1 MYSKSLVTGLLSGLV
16 LSVSAQDMPVVK
28 PIRGMKIISSTRF
41 EPGLY
46 PLNVLSERALI
57 EVAGENITVDMKDA
71 ILQGSN
77 DKTSP
82 DEFYGVAIYIQPGS
96 RNIRILN
103 ANIHGYKI
111 AILADSVDR
120 LTIEHCDLSY
130 NYRQELKSNRE
141 REDISDWMSYH
152 KNENNEWKRYGAGI
166 YLNQCNNALI
176 VNNTITS
183 GQCGLMMTRSEKAVV
198 HDNNF
203 SFNSGIGIGLYRS
216 SFNTFYH
223 NRLDWNVRGYSHGKY
238 RRGQDSAGFLVF
250 EQCTENTFAYNSATH
265 SGDGFFL
272 WAGQYTMDTG
282 EGGCNDNFIY
292 GNDFSYAPTN
302 GVEVTFSRNLVMK
315 NIIRDCDHGIW
326 GGYSFD
332 SDFTDNDF
340 AFNRIGIAIEHGQN
354 NNIAINRFL
363 YDKTAIKLWSRATQP
378 ADWKYAQIRDTR
390 SMNYWIAANQ
400 FTATETIYDIM
411 GTDTVAFSGNQKMAY
426 TVNLKLGERTNDIDT
441 SREDDPLDIDYVP
454 DERLKKVPVA
464 KRPKPIYPKGKENI
478 RITQWGPYNF
488 QYPLLWLKNIDSTGL
503 YHFEVLGK
511 TGTWTIK
518 DLNGFE
524 LIEKG
529 NDSFPSSLVARQ
541 VGNVPAKH
549 IRLQY
554 EGPSFIN
561 MFGKEERTGSL
572 FDYEQCSLP
581 QKWITRWFKWDA
593 ATDPLT
599 ANDAFMNLLRTTTPI
614 HVDTVSKLDF
624 TWWESIG
631 KNLPADSFA
640 TDAVTDIITEKGFYD
655 LAITADDFVK
665 VYVDGK
671 LVMDGWDP
679 KYTIYD
685 EYTHHSTSIELTKGM
700 HEIRVIHAEK
710 SGIATL
716 MFYLKPIKDKAEQP
730 VYQSRI
736 INN

>member
-1 MYSKSLVTGLLSGLV
+1 MYLKCLLTGLLSGFIV
-16 LSVSAQDMPVVK
+16 SVSAQTMPVVK
-28 PIRGMKIISSTRF
+28 PVQGMKITSSTLIQ
-41 EPGLY
+41 PGVY
-46 PLNVLSERALI
+46 PLNTISTAPLMEI
-57 EVAGENITVDMKDA
+57 AGENITVDMKDV

-77 DKTSP
+77 DKTRP
-82 DEFYGVAIYIQPGS
+82 DEFYGVAIHILPGS
-96 RNIRILN
+96 KNISIRNADIR
-103 ANIHGYKI
+103 GYKI

-120 LTIEHCDLSY
+120 LSIENCKLSY
-130 NYRQELKSNRE
+130 NYRQELKSNRD

-152 KNENNEWKRYGAGI
+152 KNENEEWKRYGAGI
-166 YLNQCNNALI
+166 YLDHCNNASI
-176 VNNTITS
+176 INNTVTN
-183 GQCGLMMTRSEKAVV
+183 GQCGLMMTRSDKAIV
-198 HDNNF
+198 HNNNF

-238 RRGQDSAGFLVF
+238 KRGQDSAGFLVF
-250 EQCTENTFAYNSATH
+250 EQCSDNIFAYNSATH

-272 WAGQYTMDTG
+272 WAGQQTMDTG

-315 NIIRDCDHGIW
+315 NVIRDCDHGIW

-378 ADWKYAQIRDTR
+378 ADWKYAQVKDTR

-411 GTDTVAFSGNQKMAY
+411 GTDTVAFSGNQKMAH
-426 TVNLKLGERTNDIDT
+426 TVNLKLGEKTNDIDT
-441 SREDDPLDIDYVP
+441 SREDDPLDMDYVP
-454 DERLKKVPVA
+454 DERLKKIPVT
-464 KRPKPIYPKGKENI
+464 KRPDPLFPKGKENI

-488 QYPLLWLKNIDSTGL
+488 QYPLLWLKNIDSAGL
-503 YHFEVLGK
+503 YHFEVLG
-511 TGTWTIK
+511 TAGTWAVK

-529 NDSFPSSLVARQ
+529 KDSFPSTLIARP
-541 VGNVPAKH
+541 VGNMPAKH
-549 IRLQY
+549 IRLMY
-554 EGPSFIN
+554 NGPSYIN
-561 MFGKEERTGSL
+561 MFGRAENSGSI
-572 FDYEQCSLP
+572 FEYEQFTYT
-581 QKWITRWFKWDA
+581 QKWITRWFTWNGT
-593 ATDPLT
+593 TDPLT
-599 ANDAFMNLLRTTTPI
+599 APDAFMNLLTSTPV
-614 HVDTVSKLDF
+614 HTDTLSKLDF
-624 TWWESIG
+624 TWWGSIG

-640 TDAVTDIITEKGFYD
+640 TDAVTDIETAEGFYD
-655 LAITADDFVK
+655 MSVTADDFVK

-671 LVMDGWDP
+671 LVIDGWDP
-679 KYTIYD
+679 KFTTYD
-685 EYTHHSTSIELTKGM
+685 EYTHHRARIELSKGL
-700 HEIRVIHAEK
+700 HKIRVIHAEK

-716 MFYLKPIKDKAEQP
+716 MFYLNPVKDKSQQA
-730 VYQSRI
+730 VYQSSI
-736 INN
+736 SNH

>member
-1 MYSKSLVTGLLSGLV
+1 MYLKCLLTGLLSGFL
-16 LSVSAQDMPVVK
+16 LYLSAQDMPSVK
-28 PIRGMKIISSTRF
+28 PEKGMKIISSTRLQ
-41 EPGLY
+41 PGFY
-46 PLNVLSERALI
+46 ALNSDSSSPLI
-57 EVAGENITVDMKDA
+57 EIAGENITVDLKEV

-77 DKTSP
+77 DKTRP
-82 DEFYGVAIYIQPGS
+82 DEFYGVAIYIRPGS
-96 RNIRILN
+96 KNIHIRN

-120 LTIEHCDLSY
+120 LSIEDCDLSY

-152 KNENNEWKRYGAGI
+152 KNENQEWKRYGAGI
-166 YLNQCNNALI
+166 YLNHCKNALI
-176 VNNTITS
+176 ANNTITG
-183 GQCGLMMTRSEKAVV
+183 GQCGLMMTHSEKATVYN
-198 HDNNF
+198 NNF

-238 RRGQDSAGFLVF
+238 KRGQDSAGFLVF
-250 EQCTENTFAYNSATH
+250 EQCNDNIFAYNSATH

-272 WAGQYTMDTG
+272 WAGQHTMDTG

-378 ADWKYAQIRDTR
+378 ADWKYAQVKDTR

-411 GTDTVAFSGNQKMAY
+411 GTDTVAFSGNQKMAH

-441 SREDDPLDIDYVP
+441 SREDDPLDMDYVP
-454 DERLKKVPVA
+454 DERLKQVPVT
-464 KRPKPIYPKGKENI
+464 KRPDPLFQKGKENI
-478 RITQWGPYNF
+478 RIAKWGPYNF
-488 QYPLLWLKNIDSTGL
+488 QYPLLWLKNIDSSGL

-511 TGTWTIK
+511 TGSWK
-518 DLNGFE
+518 VKELNGFE
-524 LIEKG
+524 ITEKG
-529 NDSFPSSLVARQ
+529 NDSFPSLIIAKP
-541 VGNVPAKH
+541 VGSSVQKN

-554 EGPSFIN
+554 EGPAFIN
-561 MFGKEERTGSL
+561 QLGKEENSGTV
-572 FDYEQCSLP
+572 FEYEQFAVQ
-581 QKWITRWFKWDA
+581 QKWVTRWFKWDS
-593 ATDPLT
+593 TNDPLT
-599 ANDAFMNLLRTTTPI
+599 ATDAFMNLLASTPI
-614 HVDTVSKLDF
+614 HTDTLPKLDF
-624 TWWESIG
+624 TWWGSIG

-640 TDAVTDIITEKGFYD
+640 TDAVTDIETEKGFYD
-655 LAITADDFVK
+655 LAVTADDFVK
-665 VYVDGK
+665 IYVDGK
-671 LVMDGWDP
+671 LVIDGWDP
-679 KYTIYD
+679 KFTLYD
-685 EYTHHSTSIELTKGM
+685 EYTHHRTVIELSKGL
-700 HEIRVIHAEK
+700 HQIRVIHAEK

-716 MFYLKPIKDKAEQP
+716 MFYFNPVKDKAQQP
-730 VYQSRI
+730 VYQLRI
-736 INN
+736 SNH